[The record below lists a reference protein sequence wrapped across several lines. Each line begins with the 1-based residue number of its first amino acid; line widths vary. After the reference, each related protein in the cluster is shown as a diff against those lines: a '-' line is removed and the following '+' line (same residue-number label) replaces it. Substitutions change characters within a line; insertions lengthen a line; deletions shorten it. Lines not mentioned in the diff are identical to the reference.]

1 MHATRCEAVET
12 SCKQVTVATD
22 CISAVAMIDPSYSQM
37 APMCTSCLIHSSF
50 GLGESA
56 SKRHLDRFS
65 RFCTAHRWAQH
76 AHSPTDRHTS
86 RHFVCSM
93 VAFTMQAMRPKW
105 KSLQESDDIVSRSP
119 ALPAR
124 QKCVTRNC
132 ELDGAISVK
141 LQEACIVEH
150 WNKILSLIVCVKST
164 IFFSSTFGPFFLPVL
179 SESRFVFYNHNYN
192 SRSAQEGQSKK
203 W

>member
-1 MHATRCEAVET
+1 
-12 SCKQVTVATD
+12 
-22 CISAVAMIDPSYSQM
+22 
-37 APMCTSCLIHSSF
+37 MCTSCLIHSSF

-93 VAFTMQAMRPKW
+93 VALTMQAMRPKW

-164 IFFSSTFGPFFLPVL
+164 IFFRPLLGLFSCPFFLSPDL
-179 SESRFVFYNHNYN
+179 SFTTTITTV
-192 SRSAQEGQSKK
+192 GQLKRANPKSGNRKIGYLYHLLKTDTTKK
-203 W
+203 PLQ

>member
-1 MHATRCEAVET
+1 
-12 SCKQVTVATD
+12 
-22 CISAVAMIDPSYSQM
+22 
-37 APMCTSCLIHSSF
+37 MCTSCLIHSSF

-76 AHSPTDRHTS
+76 VHSPTDRHTS

-93 VAFTMQAMRPKW
+93 VAFPMQAMRPKC

-150 WNKILSLIVCVKST
+150 WNKILGPIAYCLCKIYY
-164 IFFSSTFGPFFLPVL
+164 IFSSTFGPFFLPVL